1 MKTKI
6 YMIMGALLVTL
17 LTSAQTPWT
26 LQQCVDTALANNR
39 NVKQQ
44 ALTKQSKEIAYDQ
57 ARKNLLP
64 DLNAS
69 IGQNF
74 GFGRTL
80 DENYKYTNSTAITQ
94 NTNFNVSSSI
104 L

>member
-1 MKTKI
+1 
-6 YMIMGALLVTL
+6 MGALLVTL

-64 DLNAS
+64 NLAGSAN
-69 IGQNF
+69 QNWY
-74 GFGRTL
+74 FGRSLTANNTYQSMNSAQTSFGLSTGLTL
-80 DENYKYTNSTAITQ
+80 YDGIG
-94 NTNFNVSSSI
+94 
-104 L
+104 